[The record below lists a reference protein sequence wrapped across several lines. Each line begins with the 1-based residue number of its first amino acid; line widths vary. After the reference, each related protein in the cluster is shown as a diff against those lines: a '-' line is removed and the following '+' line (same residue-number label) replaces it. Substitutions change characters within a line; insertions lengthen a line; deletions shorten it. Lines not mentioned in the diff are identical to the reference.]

1 MPQVSP
7 PTWTSEELDEQ
18 RKLSIDAFAR
28 ERVGEPLEQYLGL
41 FQDAREAIETI
52 IELSVDLTQIR
63 QRAAD
68 VLGDEQLADVCRYLA
83 SPPISKDDLET
94 IAQVTMAPTLL
105 RADPSRAD
113 ALMDVILLGLDR
125 ERFPWVS
132 EDRDPTGAELETAIV
147 STAAMY
153 AMRKHETLRRTQGK
167 NQQEQRVKNFLA
179 EECGFI
185 EVKTRLIDNLARS
198 PEAGHF
204 CGECQVG
211 SRKADIVARLWDGR
225 VMPIECK
232 VSNSATNSYKRINN
246 DAAVKARQWRIEFG
260 DVNIVPAAVLS
271 GVFALNNLTYAQQN
285 GLAILWAH
293 DLAPLRNFIE
303 ATKPV

>member
-7 PTWTSEELDEQ
+7 PGWTGEELDEQ
-18 RKLSIDAFAR
+18 RKLAIDAFAH
-28 ERVGEPLEQYLGL
+28 ERIGEPLEQYLEL

-52 IELSVDLTQIR
+52 IELSIDLTQIR
-63 QRAAD
+63 QSAVE
-68 VLGDEQLADVCRYLA
+68 VLGDERLADVCRYLA

-94 IAQVTMAPTLL
+94 IAQVTMAPTLV

-113 ALMDVILLGLDR
+113 ALMDAILLGLDR

-132 EDRDPTGAELETAIV
+132 ESREPTEAERETAIV
-147 STAAMY
+147 STAAMR

-167 NQQEQRVKNFLA
+167 NQQEQRVKVFLA

-185 EVKTRLIDNLARS
+185 ETKTRVIDNLSKA
-198 PEAGHF
+198 PDPGQF

-211 SRKADIVARLWDGR
+211 SRKADIAARLWDGR
-225 VMPIECK
+225 LIPIECK

-246 DAAVKARQWRIEFG
+246 DAAVKAKQWRTEFG
-260 DVNIVPAAVLS
+260 AVNVVPAAVLS
-271 GVFALNNLTYAQQN
+271 GVFALNNLTYAQAN
-285 GLAILWAH
+285 GLTILWAH
-293 DLAPLRNFIE
+293 DLVPLKNFIE